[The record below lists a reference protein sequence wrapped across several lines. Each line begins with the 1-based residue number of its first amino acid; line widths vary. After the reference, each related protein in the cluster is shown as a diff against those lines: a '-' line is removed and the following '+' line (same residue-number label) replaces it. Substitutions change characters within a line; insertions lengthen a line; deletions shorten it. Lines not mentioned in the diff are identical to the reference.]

1 MNNIW
6 TIFQKEMLDTLR
18 DRRTLMTM
26 ILMPLVLIPVLITV
40 TATVSTSQMDSQRE
54 KKLRIALTDNGQ
66 GADLVKLLALRQD
79 VQLYTDIEPFEY
91 KELVRED
98 SLDLG
103 VILDETFD
111 EQITGGQTGKVS
123 VYHNSTNSIPLDR
136 FRNTL
141 DNYNGKVLNLRLD
154 SIGATMANI
163 TPTQMEEV
171 DVYTQRESIGKK
183 VGGFLPY
190 IFVLFSLVGAMYP
203 AIDLFTGE
211 KERGTLET
219 ILTVPAHRLQILL
232 GKMLTVVLSG
242 VLSGGLAILGIY
254 LALKL
259 NPEVPDAFKNVLLQ
273 ILNPSS
279 VSLLILMIIPLTFF
293 FSGILIPASIYARSF
308 KEAQS
313 LIQPMLIVVILPLAV
328 IASVPTIQLNMATA
342 IIPVVNV
349 GLASREVIAGTIDFG
364 LLAVVFLSLLAFA
377 GIGIGL
383 CVRWFGQ
390 EGNILRR

>member
-1 MNNIW
+1 MKNIW

-79 VQLYTDIEPFEY
+79 VQLYTDIEPFAY
-91 KELVRED
+91 KDLVRED

-103 VILDETFD
+103 VILDEAFD
-111 EQITGGQTGKVS
+111 EQIRDGNTGKVS
-123 VYHNSTNSIPLDR
+123 VYHNSTNPIPLDR

-141 DNYNGKVLNLRLD
+141 DSYNGKVLNLRLD

-171 DVYTQRESIGKK
+171 DVYTQRESLGKM

-232 GKMLTVVLSG
+232 GKMLTVALSG

-254 LALKL
+254 LALKF

-293 FSGILIPASIYARSF
+293 FAGILIPASIYARSF